1 MSAAGV
7 PSGSAG
13 PDSGVSTALA
23 PPESADHDP
32 ATPGKALERGAARP
46 GPPLWLL
53 CELTYTCPLHCVF
66 CYNPTD
72 FVRTGA
78 ELSTADWLRVLRQ
91 GRELGAVQLGLSGG
105 EPLTRD
111 DLEIIVAEAHRL
123 GYYTNLI
130 TSGVGLTE
138 TRIKALKEAGL
149 DHIQLSFQDS
159 TREVN
164 DFLSSTR
171 TFELKSKVAALIK
184 KYEYPMVLNVVLHRL
199 NIEHVQQILEMAESM
214 RAEYV
219 ELANTQYYGWAWHN
233 RERLLPSR
241 AQLQHAEEVTRRFR
255 ERTAGTMRT
264 LFVVPDYYERR
275 PKPCMN
281 GLGSVFLT
289 VTPDGTALPCHAARM
304 LPGLAFPNVRD
315 ASIEWIWRDS
325 PEFNH
330 YRGEGWMKEPCRSCP
345 ERTRDFG
352 GCRCQAYLLTG
363 DADNADP
370 VCDLSPHHHLVTEM
384 VERASRAQPPAVVET
399 SQPQPLAAV
408 RTHEAAPAPE
418 IIERPLVF
426 RDRKSSR
433 ALSRA

>member
-1 MSAAGV
+1 MAGDQAV
-7 PSGSAG
+7 SVDGATAT
-13 PDSGVSTALA
+13 GVSTG
-23 PPESADHDP
+23 DI
-32 ATPGKALERGAARP
+32 AARSAAASAPADGATTSGATAGGATAALGAGSESRERAGTP

-72 FVRTGA
+72 FAKTEQSQ
-78 ELSTADWLRVLRQ
+78 ELSTDDWIRVLRQ

-111 DLEIIVAEAHRL
+111 DLETIVGEAHTL

-130 TSGVGLTE
+130 TSGIGLTE
-138 TRIKALKEAGL
+138 QRIQALKVAGL

-199 NIEHVQQILEMAESM
+199 NIDHVQEILDMAESM
-214 RAEYV
+214 GAEYV

-241 AQLQHAEEVTRRFR
+241 EQLRRAEEVTNRFR
-255 ERTAGTMRT
+255 ERVGSKMRV
-264 LFVVPDYYERR
+264 LFVVPDYFERR

-289 VTPDGTALPCHAARM
+289 VTPDGTALPCHAAKS
-304 LPGLAFPNVRD
+304 LPGLSFPNVRD
-315 ASIEWIWRDS
+315 AGIEWIWRDS
-325 PEFNH
+325 PAFNH
-330 YRGEGWMKEPCRSCP
+330 YRGDSWMKEPCRSCP
-345 ERTRDFG
+345 EKAKDFG

-363 DADNADP
+363 DPDNADP
-370 VCDLSPHHHLVTEM
+370 VCDLSPHHHLVTDM
-384 VERASRAQPPAVVET
+384 VDKAGDPS
-399 SQPQPLAAV
+399 
-408 RTHEAAPAPE
+408 APAPVPVV
-418 IIERPLVF
+418 ERPLIF

-433 ALSRA
+433 ALSG

>member
-1 MSAAGV
+1 MSADGSSPDAGGLGRV
-7 PSGSAG
+7 SSAVADGGRPVVGS
-13 PDSGVSTALA
+13 PVS
-23 PPESADHDP
+23 EVSP
-32 ATPGKALERGAARP
+32 ATDAASARVGNP

-66 CYNPTD
+66 CYNPID
-72 FVRTGA
+72 FA
-78 ELSTADWLRVLRQ
+78 KPHEELSTGDWLRVLRQ

-111 DLEIIVAEAHRL
+111 DLEIIVAEAHTL

-130 TSGVGLTE
+130 TSGIGLTE
-138 TRIKALKEAGL
+138 ARIAALKEAGL

-199 NIEHVQQILEMAESM
+199 NIDHVQEILQMAESM
-214 RAEYV
+214 QAEYV

-241 AQLQHAEEVTRRFR
+241 EQVKRAEETTNRFR
-255 ERTAGTMRT
+255 DRAGKKMRV
-264 LFVVPDYYERR
+264 LFVVPDYFERR

-289 VTPDGTALPCHAARM
+289 VTPDGTALPCQAARM
-304 LPGLAFPNVRD
+304 LPGLTFPNVKD
-315 ASIEWIWRDS
+315 ASVEWIWRDS
-325 PEFNH
+325 PGFNH
-330 YRGEGWMKEPCRSCP
+330 YRGDSWMKEPCRSCP
-345 ERTRDFG
+345 EKTKDFG
-352 GCRCQAYLLTG
+352 GCRCQAYLVTG
-363 DADNADP
+363 DPDNADP
-370 VCDLSPHHHLVTEM
+370 VCDLSPHHHLVTQM
-384 VERASRAQPPAVVET
+384 VEKASAPNPAAPVVEH
-399 SQPQPLAAV
+399 PL
-408 RTHEAAPAPE
+408 
-418 IIERPLVF
+418 IF
-426 RDRKSSR
+426 RDRKSSQ
-433 ALSRA
+433 ALSG